1 VRFVR
6 ELKDA
11 AGSKVAGMC
20 CDIFCSNCPY
30 TAGYAACWTKYGTL
44 INITATFHITLIG
57 VGTIYILRG
66 RRHSPS
72 PPLLLPPLPF
82 SPFPP
87 ILPFPFPHAVQP
99 FPPMSLFPLSSLIP
113 SQHCGGDRSPRPR
126 GSDTYEKRVVN

>member
-44 INITATFHITLIG
+44 INITATFHIILIG

-66 RRHSPS
+66 RRPFPS

-99 FPPMSLFPLSSLIP
+99 FPPMSLFPSPHSSLPNIAGETAHLAP
-113 SQHCGGDRSPRPR
+113 AVP
-126 GSDTYEKRVVN
+126 TLTKNVL